1 MFESE
6 KGRVS
11 GVSKIFYSSVF
22 HTCNL
27 TYLSVSLIVI
37 LTLLG
42 GVLHEFRE
50 LVIFLKIEG
59 HEKRVSKIFY
69 SSFFRNSIIVMIL
82 CFEGS
87 CVFSEVE
94 K

>member
-1 MFESE
+1 MLLE
-6 KGRVS
+6 G
-11 GVSKIFYSSVF
+11 
-22 HTCNL
+22 
-27 TYLSVSLIVI
+27 I
-37 LTLLG
+37 L
-42 GVLHEFRE
+42 HKFRE

-69 SSFFRNSIIVMIL
+69 SSFFRNPNIIMIL